1 VPMGLFRR
9 RLEPET
15 PRPAAPT
22 VEPERLAEPP
32 DTPYQRYLAELGAH
46 FDEDPDTFTSVAI
59 VGESFRQAEL
69 ERISGPKDEDEK
81 RMVVGV
87 TLRCE
92 PDNKNDP
99 NAVRV
104 EVMGQHVGYVKR
116 GRAKQL
122 HPRMADRC
130 GGAIE
135 CVGMILGGWR
145 YDDDDEGYYGIRVWL
160 RRGDR
165 ARLGL
170 KE

>member
-1 VPMGLFRR
+1 MKIIFSRKGFDSGWGGWPSPIL
-9 RLEPET
+9 
-15 PRPAAPT
+15 
-22 VEPERLAEPP
+22 P
-32 DTPYQRYLAELGAH
+32 DL
-46 FDEDPDTFTSVAI
+46 
-59 VGESFRQAEL
+59 
-69 ERISGPKDEDEK
+69 
-81 RMVVGV
+81 RM
-87 TLRCE
+87 
-92 PDNKNDP
+92 
-99 NAVRV
+99 
-104 EVMGQHVGYVKR
+104 